1 MYTTRNYRTKSAL
14 KLAVANAQRVQ
25 LFNPAAEETGILPP
39 TDGICYV
46 EGPHAPEK
54 HRWYARVLVEAGRV
68 VKVLA

>member
-14 KLAVANAQRVQ
+14 KLAVANAQRVE
-25 LFNPAAEETGILPP
+25 LFNPAADGIQPP
-39 TDGICYV
+39 RDGICYV
-46 EGPHAPEK
+46 EGPHYPEP